1 MSGGSKV
8 STTTS
13 EPWDAQKGYLKKGFA
28 QASDVYG
35 KGPADYYSGATLA
48 GFTPSETAAQK
59 GIAGYV
65 TGPRAAGQQS
75 YAEGALTRG
84 LSGEVDLSKFNPMM
98 NVLGSQM
105 KSQLEGKVLPGIRQ
119 SMVEYQPGGS
129 SRGDLVQSQAISAAN
144 QQMLNKAAE
153 MYGGA
158 YQGAQDRATQWG
170 SQYPSIM
177 NAPLATYGALGQVG
191 EQQRGMQQE
200 AINRD
205 MAKYQYDVSKPQS
218 QLANY
223 MSMISGDYGGTTTQ
237 VTPGQSPLSSLA
249 SIASIVGPAGLGVPM
264 PWSDIRVKRNIVPE
278 GTSWKGLD
286 VYTYNYLGQSTRR
299 RGVMAQDV
307 EKIYPNAVSELGGV
321 KHVDYGAI

>member
-8 STTTS
+8 TTQTS
-13 EPWDAQKGYLKKGFA
+13 EPWDAQKGYLKSGFK
-28 QASDVYG
+28 QAADIYG
-35 KGPADYYSGATLA
+35 RGAPDYYPGETLA
-48 GFTPSETAAQK
+48 GFTPAQAAAQK
-59 GIAGYV
+59 GVAGYV
-65 TGPRAAGQQS
+65 TGPRAAGQQAM
-75 YAEGALTRG
+75 AEGALTRG
-84 LSGEVDLSKFNPMM
+84 LSGEIDLSKFNPMISA
-98 NVLGSQM
+98 LGTQM
-105 KSQLEGKVLPGIRQ
+105 KSQLEGKILPGIRQ
-119 SMVEYQPGGS
+119 SMVQYQPGGS

-158 YQGAQDRATQWG
+158 YQGAQDRAIQWG

-177 NAPLATYGALGQVG
+177 NAPLSTYGALGGVG
-191 EQQRGMQQE
+191 AQQRAMQQE

-237 VTPGQSPLSSLA
+237 VAPGQSPLSSLA
-249 SIASIVGPAGLGVPM
+249 SIAGIIGPSGLGLV
-264 PWSDIRVKRNIVPE
+264 SDIRVKRNIVPE

-286 VYTYNYLGQSTRR
+286 VYTYNYLGQSTKR

-307 EKIYPNAVSELGGV
+307 EKIYPNAVSEFGGV

>member
-1 MSGGSKV
+1 MSGGSRV
-8 STTTS
+8 TTQTT
-13 EPWDAQKGYLKKGFA
+13 EPWDAQKGYLKQGFK
-28 QASDVYG
+28 QASDIYA
-35 KGPADYYSGATLA
+35 KGPADYYSGPTLA
-48 GFTPSETAAQK
+48 GFTPAETAAQK

-84 LSGEVDLSKFNPMM
+84 LSGEVDLKKFNPMM
-98 NVLGSQM
+98 DALSNQM
-105 KSQLEGKVLPGIRQ
+105 KSQLTGSVLPGIRQ
-119 SMVEYQPGGS
+119 SLVEYQPGGS
-129 SRGDLVQSQAISAAN
+129 TRGDLVQSQAISAAN
-144 QQMLNKAAE
+144 KQMLDKAAE

-158 YQGAQDRATQWG
+158 YQGAQDRAIQWG

-177 NAPLATYGALGQVG
+177 NAPLSTYGALGGIG

-205 MAKYQYDVSKPQS
+205 MARYQYEATKPQT

-237 VTPGQSPLSSLA
+237 VAPGPSGLQQMASLA
-249 SIASIVGPAGLGVPM
+249 GAVAPFLPV
-264 PWSDIRVKRNIVPE
+264 SDIRMKRNIIPE

-307 EKIYPNAVSELGGV
+307 EKIYPDAVVEIGGV
-321 KHVDYGAI
+321 KRVDYGAI

>member
-8 STTTS
+8 STTTT
-13 EPWDAQKGYLKKGFA
+13 EPWDAQKGYLTAGFK
-28 QASDVYG
+28 QAGDIYS
-35 KGPADYYSGATLA
+35 KGPADYYPGATLA
-48 GFTPSETAAQK
+48 GFTPSEAAAQK

-84 LSGEVDLSKFNPMM
+84 LSGEIDLSKFNPMM
-98 NVLGSQM
+98 EALGRQT
-105 KSQLEGKVLPGIRQ
+105 KSQLTGSILPGIRQ
-119 SMVEYQPGGS
+119 SMVQHQPGGS
-129 SRGDLVQSQAISAAN
+129 SRGDLVQSQAIAAAN

-158 YQGAQDRATQWG
+158 YQAAQERAPQWG

-177 NAPLATYGALGQVG
+177 NAPLATYGALGEVG
-191 EQQRGMQQE
+191 AGQREMQQE

-205 MAKYQYDVSKPQS
+205 MAKYQYQTSAPQQ

-237 VTPGQSPLSSLA
+237 TTPGPSGMQTLGQIA
-249 SIASIVGPAGLGVPM
+249 SIASMFGGSDERFKENIKQVGVHKGF
-264 PWSDIRVKRNIVPE
+264 NIYE
-278 GTSWKGLD
+278 
-286 VYTYNYLGQSTRR
+286 YNYLWSPKKWI
-299 RGVMAQDV
+299 GVIAQEV
-307 EKIYPNAVSELGGV
+307 EKIMPEAVIKVNGYRFV
-321 KHVDYGAI
+321 NYGMIV

>member
-8 STTTS
+8 STTTA
-13 EPWDAQKGYLKKGFA
+13 EPWKEQQDYLTAGFK
-28 QASDVYG
+28 QAGDIYG

-48 GFTPSETAAQK
+48 GFTPAETAAQK

-65 TGPRAAGQQS
+65 TGPRAAGQQA
-75 YAEGALTRG
+75 YAEGASTRG
-84 LSGEVDLSKFNPMM
+84 LSGEIDLTKFNPMM
-98 NVLGSQM
+98 SALGSQM

-129 SRGDLVQSQAISAAN
+129 SRGDLVQSQAIAGAN

-158 YQGAQDRATQWG
+158 YQGAQDRAVQWG
-170 SQYPSIM
+170 GLYPSIM
-177 NAPLATYGALGQVG
+177 NAPLATYGALGEVG
-191 EQQRGMQQE
+191 AGQREMQQE

-205 MAKYQYDVSKPQS
+205 MAKYQYQTSAPQQ

-237 VTPGQSPLSSLA
+237 TTPGPSGLQTLGQVA
-249 SIASIVGPAGLGVPM
+249 SIASMFAKPSDERFKENIKQVGAHKGF
-264 PWSDIRVKRNIVPE
+264 NIYE
-278 GTSWKGLD
+278 
-286 VYTYNYLGQSTRR
+286 YNYLWSPKKWI
-299 RGVMAQDV
+299 GVIAQEV
-307 EKIYPNAVSELGGV
+307 EKIMPEAVIKVNGYRFV
-321 KHVDYGAI
+321 NYGMIV

>member
-8 STTTS
+8 TTQTT
-13 EPWDAQKGYLKKGFA
+13 EPWDAQKGYLKEGFK
-28 QASDVYG
+28 QASDIYG
-35 KGPADYYSGATLA
+35 KGPADYYTGSTLA

-84 LSGEVDLSKFNPMM
+84 LSGEIDLTKFNPMM
-98 NVLGSQM
+98 DSLGNQM
-105 KSQLEGKVLPGIRQ
+105 KSQLEGKILPGIRQ

-129 SRGDLVQSQAISAAN
+129 SRGDLVQTQAIAGAN

-177 NAPLATYGALGQVG
+177 NAPLSTYGALGQVG

-205 MAKYQYDVSKPQS
+205 MAKYQYDANKPQS

-237 VTPGQSPLSSLA
+237 VAPGPSGISQMASLVGA
-249 SIASIVGPAGLGVPM
+249 IAPFIPP
-264 PWSDIRVKRNIVPE
+264 SDIRVKRNIVSE

-307 EKIYPNAVSELGGV
+307 EKIYPDAVVEFGGV

>member
-1 MSGGSKV
+1 MSGGSRV
-8 STTTS
+8 TTQTT
-13 EPWDAQKGYLKKGFA
+13 EPWDAQKDYLKAGFK
-28 QASDVYG
+28 QAADIYG
-35 KGPADYYSGATLA
+35 KGPADYYPSATLA

-84 LSGEVDLSKFNPMM
+84 LSGEIDLTKFNPMM
-98 NVLGSQM
+98 TALGSQM
-105 KSQLEGKVLPGIRQ
+105 QSQLTGKVLPGIRQ

-158 YQGAQDRATQWG
+158 YQGAQQRATQWG
-170 SQYPSIM
+170 GMYPSIM
-177 NAPLATYGALGQVG
+177 NAPLSTYGALGQVG

-205 MAKYQYDVSKPQS
+205 MAKYQYDVTKPQS

-237 VTPGQSPLSSLA
+237 VAPGQSPLSSLA
-249 SIASIVGPAGLGVPM
+249 SIAGIVGPSGLGLIG
-264 PWSDIRVKRNIVPE
+264 SDIRVKRNIVPE

-307 EKIYPNAVSELGGV
+307 EKIYPNAVSEFGGV

>member
-8 STTTS
+8 TTQSS
-13 EPWDAQKGYLKKGFA
+13 EPWDAQKDYLTAGFK
-28 QASDVYG
+28 QAGDIYS
-35 KGPADYYSGATLA
+35 KGPADYYSGPTLA
-48 GFTPSETAAQK
+48 GFTPSEAAAQK

-84 LSGEVDLSKFNPMM
+84 LSGEIDLSKFNPMM
-98 NVLGSQM
+98 EALGRQT
-105 KSQLEGKVLPGIRQ
+105 KSQLTGTILPGIRQ

-129 SRGDLVQSQAISAAN
+129 SRGDLVQTQAIAGAN

-158 YQGAQDRATQWG
+158 YQGAQDRAIQWG

-205 MAKYQYDVSKPQS
+205 MAKYQYNANKPQS

-237 VTPGQSPLSSLA
+237 VAPGPSGMEQMASMA
-249 SIASIVGPAGLGVPM
+249 SIIGALGM
-264 PWSDIRVKRNIVPE
+264 SDVRVKRNIVPE

-307 EKIYPNAVSELGGV
+307 EKIYPDAVSELGGV

>member
-8 STTTS
+8 TTQTT
-13 EPWDAQKGYLKKGFA
+13 EPWDAQKDYLKAGFK
-28 QASDVYG
+28 QAADIYG
-35 KGPADYYSGATLA
+35 KGPADYYSGPTLA

-84 LSGEVDLSKFNPMM
+84 LSGEIDLTKFNPMM
-98 NVLGSQM
+98 TAFGNQM
-105 KSQLEGKVLPGIRQ
+105 KSQLTGSVLPGIRQ
-119 SMVEYQPGGS
+119 SMVQYQPGGS

-158 YQGAQDRATQWG
+158 YQGAQDRAIQWG

-177 NAPLATYGALGQVG
+177 NAPLSTYGALGGVG
-191 EQQRGMQQE
+191 AQQRAMQQE

-205 MAKYQYDVSKPQS
+205 MAKYQYDVTKPQS

-237 VTPGQSPLSSLA
+237 VAPGQSPLSSLA
-249 SIASIVGPAGLGVPM
+249 SIAGIVGPSGLNLFG
-264 PWSDIRVKRNIVPE
+264 
-278 GTSWKGLD
+278 
-286 VYTYNYLGQSTRR
+286 
-299 RGVMAQDV
+299 
-307 EKIYPNAVSELGGV
+307 
-321 KHVDYGAI
+321 

>member
-8 STTTS
+8 TTQSS
-13 EPWDAQKGYLKKGFA
+13 EPWDAQKDYLTSGFK
-28 QASDVYG
+28 QAADIYG
-35 KGPADYYSGATLA
+35 KGPADYYSGPTLA
-48 GFTPSETAAQK
+48 GFTPAEAAAQK

-84 LSGEVDLSKFNPMM
+84 LSGQVDLSKFNPMM

-105 KSQLEGKVLPGIRQ
+105 KSQLESKVLPGIRQ
-119 SMVEYQPGGS
+119 SMVQYQPGGS

-158 YQGAQDRATQWG
+158 YKGAQERATQWG
-170 SQYPSIM
+170 GMYPSIM

-191 EQQRGMQQE
+191 EQQRAMQQE

-237 VTPGQSPLSSLA
+237 VAPGQSPLSSLA
-249 SIASIVGPAGLGVPM
+249 SIAGIIGPSGLGLV
-264 PWSDIRVKRNIVPE
+264 SDIRVKRNIVPE

-307 EKIYPNAVSELGGV
+307 EKIYPNAVSEFGGV

>member
-1 MSGGSKV
+1 MSGGSRV
-8 STTTS
+8 TTQTT
-13 EPWDAQKGYLKKGFA
+13 EPWDAQKDYLKAGFK
-28 QASDVYG
+28 QAGDIYS
-35 KGPADYYSGATLA
+35 KGPADYYSGPTLA
-48 GFTPSETAAQK
+48 GFTPAETAAQK

-84 LSGEVDLSKFNPMM
+84 LSGEVDLKKFNPMM
-98 NVLGSQM
+98 DALSNQM
-105 KSQLEGKVLPGIRQ
+105 KSQLTGSVLPGIRQ
-119 SMVEYQPGGS
+119 SLVQYQPGGS
-129 SRGDLVQSQAISAAN
+129 TRGDLVQSQAISAAN
-144 QQMLNKAAE
+144 KQMLDKAAE

-158 YQGAQDRATQWG
+158 YQGAQDRAIQWG

-177 NAPLATYGALGQVG
+177 NAPLSTYGALGGIG

-205 MAKYQYDVSKPQS
+205 MARYQYEATKPQT

-237 VTPGQSPLSSLA
+237 VAPGPSGLQQMASLA
-249 SIASIVGPAGLGVPM
+249 GAVAPFM
-264 PWSDIRVKRNIVPE
+264 PVSDIRMKRNIIPE

-307 EKIYPNAVSELGGV
+307 EKIYPDAVVEIGGV
-321 KHVDYGAI
+321 KRVDYGAI

>member
-8 STTTS
+8 TTQSS
-13 EPWDAQKGYLKKGFA
+13 EPWDAQKDYLTAGFK
-28 QASDVYG
+28 QAGDIYS
-35 KGPADYYSGATLA
+35 KGPADYYSGPTLA
-48 GFTPSETAAQK
+48 GFTPSEAAAQK

-84 LSGEVDLSKFNPMM
+84 LSGQIDLSKFNPMM
-98 NVLGSQM
+98 ESLGSQM
-105 KSQLEGKVLPGIRQ
+105 KSQLTGKVLPGIRQ
-119 SMVEYQPGGS
+119 SMVQYQPGGS

-158 YQGAQDRATQWG
+158 YQGAQQRATQWG
-170 SQYPSIM
+170 GMYPSIM
-177 NAPLATYGALGQVG
+177 NAPLAAYGALGQVG

-237 VTPGQSPLSSLA
+237 VAPGQSPLSSLA
-249 SIASIVGPAGLGVPM
+249 SIASIM
-264 PWSDIRVKRNIVPE
+264 
-278 GTSWKGLD
+278 GT
-286 VYTYNYLGQSTRR
+286 
-299 RGVMAQDV
+299 
-307 EKIYPNAVSELGGV
+307 GGFNLF
-321 KHVDYGAI
+321 G

>member
-8 STTTS
+8 TTQTN
-13 EPWDAQKGYLKKGFA
+13 EPWPEQQKYLTAGFK
-28 QASDVYG
+28 QAADIYG
-35 KGPADYYSGATLA
+35 KGPPDYYSGKTLA
-48 GFTPSETAAQK
+48 GFTPAQEAAQK
-59 GIAGYV
+59 GAAGYV

-84 LSGEVDLSKFNPMM
+84 LSGEVDLTKFNPMM
-98 NVLGSQM
+98 SALGSQM

-170 SQYPSIM
+170 SMYPSM
-177 NAPLATYGALGQVG
+177 MAAPLSMYGALGDVG
-191 EQQRGMQQE
+191 AQQRSMQQE

-205 MAKYQYDVSKPQS
+205 MAKYDYAANAPSS

-223 MSMISGDYGGTTTQ
+223 MSMISGDYGGTSTKTS
-237 VTPGQSPLSSLA
+237 PG
-249 SIASIVGPAGLGVPM
+249 
-264 PWSDIRVKRNIVPE
+264 
-278 GTSWKGLD
+278 T
-286 VYTYNYLGQSTRR
+286 
-299 RGVMAQDV
+299 
-307 EKIYPNAVSELGGV
+307 
-321 KHVDYGAI
+321 DYGAMAMQGLMTAAMMSDERLKENIHHIGTYNDINWYEFNYIWSPKKWIGVIAQELERIMPEAVGKINGYRYVNYDMVLKI

>member
-1 MSGGSKV
+1 MSGGSRV
-8 STTTS
+8 TTQTT
-13 EPWDAQKGYLKKGFA
+13 EPWDAQKGYLKQGFK
-28 QASDVYG
+28 QAADVYG
-35 KGPADYYSGATLA
+35 KGPADYYTGDTLA
-48 GFTPSETAAQK
+48 GFTPAQEAAQK
-59 GIAGYV
+59 GVAGYV

-98 NVLGSQM
+98 DALGSQT
-105 KSQLEGKVLPGIRQ
+105 KSQLTGSILPGIRQ

-129 SRGDLVQSQAISAAN
+129 SRGDLVQSQAIAAAN

-177 NAPLATYGALGQVG
+177 NAPLSMYGALGDVG
-191 EQQRGMQQE
+191 AEQRALGQE
-200 AINRD
+200 TIDRD
-205 MAKYQYDVSKPQS
+205 MARYQYDATKGQQ

-237 VTPGQSPLSSLA
+237 VAPGPSGLQQMA
-249 SIASIVGPAGLGVPM
+249 SVVGMLGSI
-264 PWSDIRVKRNIVPE
+264 SDIRLKENIKPL
-278 GTSWKGLD
+278 GMHNGFG
-286 VYTYNYLGQSTRR
+286 VYEFNYLWSPDKHVGY
-299 RGVMAQDV
+299 MAQDV
-307 EKIYPNAVSELGGV
+307 EKTHPEAIFTVRGYKAIN
-321 KHVDYGAI
+321 YGAL

>member
-1 MSGGSKV
+1 MSGGSRV
-8 STTTS
+8 TTQTT
-13 EPWDAQKGYLKKGFA
+13 EPWDAQKGYLKQGFK
-28 QASDVYG
+28 QASDIYA
-35 KGPADYYSGATLA
+35 KGPADYYSGPTLA
-48 GFTPSETAAQK
+48 GFTPAETAAQK

-84 LSGEVDLSKFNPMM
+84 LSGEVDLKKFNPMM
-98 NVLGSQM
+98 DALSNQM
-105 KSQLEGKVLPGIRQ
+105 KSQLTGSVLPGIRQ
-119 SMVEYQPGGS
+119 SLVEYQPGGS
-129 SRGDLVQSQAISAAN
+129 TRGDLVQSQAISAAN
-144 QQMLNKAAE
+144 KQMLDKAAE

-158 YQGAQDRATQWG
+158 YQGAQDRAIQWG

-177 NAPLATYGALGQVG
+177 NAPLSTYGALGGIG

-205 MAKYQYDVSKPQS
+205 MARYQYEATKPQT

-237 VTPGQSPLSSLA
+237 VAPGPSGLQQMASLA
-249 SIASIVGPAGLGVPM
+249 GAVAPFM
-264 PWSDIRVKRNIVPE
+264 PVSDIRMKRNIIPE

-307 EKIYPNAVSELGGV
+307 EKIYPDAVVEIGGV
-321 KHVDYGAI
+321 KRVDYGAI

>member
-8 STTTS
+8 TTQSS
-13 EPWDAQKGYLKKGFA
+13 EPWDAQKDYLTAGFK
-28 QASDVYG
+28 QAGDIYS

-48 GFTPSETAAQK
+48 GFTPSEAAAQK

-84 LSGEVDLSKFNPMM
+84 LSGEIDLSKFNPMM
-98 NVLGSQM
+98 AALGRQT
-105 KSQLEGKVLPGIRQ
+105 KSQLTGTILPGIRQ

-129 SRGDLVQSQAISAAN
+129 SRGDLVQTQAIAGAN

-158 YQGAQDRATQWG
+158 YQAAQERAPQWG

-205 MAKYQYDVSKPQS
+205 MAKYQYNANKPQS

-237 VTPGQSPLSSLA
+237 VAPGPSGISQMASLA
-249 SIASIVGPAGLGVPM
+249 GAVAPFFT
-264 PWSDIRVKRNIVPE
+264 SDIRMKRNIIPE

-307 EKIYPNAVSELGGV
+307 EKIYPDAVVELGGV

>member
-1 MSGGSKV
+1 MSGGSRV
-8 STTTS
+8 TTQTS
-13 EPWDAQKGYLKKGFA
+13 EPWDAQKDYLTSGFK
-28 QASDVYG
+28 QAADIYG
-35 KGPADYYSGATLA
+35 KGPADYYSGPTLA
-48 GFTPSETAAQK
+48 GFTPAETAAQK

-84 LSGEVDLSKFNPMM
+84 LSGQVDLSKFNPMM

-158 YQGAQDRATQWG
+158 YQGAQERATQWG

-237 VTPGQSPLSSLA
+237 VAPGQSPLSSLA
-249 SIASIVGPAGLGVPM
+249 SIAGIIGPSGLGLM
-264 PWSDIRVKRNIVPE
+264 SDIRVKRNIVPE

>member
-1 MSGGSKV
+1 MSGGSRV
-8 STTTS
+8 TTQTT
-13 EPWDAQKGYLKKGFA
+13 EPWDAQKDYLKAGFK
-28 QASDVYG
+28 QAADIYG
-35 KGPADYYSGATLA
+35 KGPADYYTGTTLA
-48 GFTPSETAAQK
+48 GFTPAETAAQK

-84 LSGEVDLSKFNPMM
+84 LSGEIDLKKFNPMM
-98 NVLGSQM
+98 NALSDQM
-105 KSQLEGKVLPGIRQ
+105 KSQLTGKVLPGIRQ
-119 SMVEYQPGGS
+119 SLVQYQPGGS
-129 SRGDLVQSQAISAAN
+129 TRGDLVQTQAISAAN
-144 QQMLNKAAE
+144 KQMLDKAAE

-158 YQGAQDRATQWG
+158 YQAAQDRATQWG
-170 SQYPSIM
+170 QMYPSIM
-177 NAPLATYGALGQVG
+177 AAPVSTYGALADVG
-191 EQQRGMQQE
+191 SQQRAMQQE

-205 MAKYQYDVSKPQS
+205 MAKYQYDVTKPQT

-237 VTPGQSPLSSLA
+237 VAPGPSGLQQMASLA
-249 SIASIVGPAGLGVPM
+249 SAVAPFIPV
-264 PWSDIRVKRNIVPE
+264 SDIRMKRNIIPE

-307 EKIYPNAVSELGGV
+307 EKIYPHAVVEFGGV

>member
-1 MSGGSKV
+1 MSGGSRV
-8 STTTS
+8 TTQTS
-13 EPWDAQKGYLKKGFA
+13 EPWDAQKDYLTSGFK
-28 QASDVYG
+28 QAADIYK
-35 KGPADYYSGATLA
+35 KGPADYYSGSTLA
-48 GFTPSETAAQK
+48 GFTPAETAAQK
-59 GIAGYV
+59 GVAGYV

-84 LSGEVDLSKFNPMM
+84 LSGEVDLTKFNPMM
-98 NVLGSQM
+98 SALGSQM

-129 SRGDLVQSQAISAAN
+129 TRGDLVQSQAISAAN

-158 YQGAQDRATQWG
+158 YQGAQQRATQWG
-170 SQYPSIM
+170 GMYPSIM
-177 NAPLATYGALGQVG
+177 NAPLSTYGALGQVG

-237 VTPGQSPLSSLA
+237 VAPGPSGLQQMASMA
-249 SIASIVGPAGLGVPM
+249 SIAGALGM
-264 PWSDIRVKRNIVPE
+264 SDIRVKRNIVPE

-307 EKIYPNAVSELGGV
+307 EKIYPNAVSEFGGV

>member
-8 STTTS
+8 TTQTT
-13 EPWDAQKGYLKKGFA
+13 EPWDAQKGYLTAGFK
-28 QASDVYG
+28 QAGDIYS
-35 KGPADYYSGATLA
+35 KGPADYYPGATLA
-48 GFTPSETAAQK
+48 GFTPSEAAAQK

-84 LSGEVDLSKFNPMM
+84 LSGEIDLSKFNPMM
-98 NVLGSQM
+98 EALGRQT
-105 KSQLEGKVLPGIRQ
+105 KSQLTGTILPGIRQ

-129 SRGDLVQSQAISAAN
+129 SRGDLVQTQAIAGAN

-205 MAKYQYDVSKPQS
+205 MAKYQYNANKPQS

-237 VTPGQSPLSSLA
+237 VAPGPSSMEKMASMA
-249 SIASIVGPAGLGVPM
+249 SIIGALRT
-264 PWSDIRVKRNIVPE
+264 SDVRVKRNIVPE

-307 EKIYPNAVSELGGV
+307 EKIYPDSVVELGGV